1 MKTKLI
7 IIAVAVF
14 LSLGINASAQDF
26 TVRLNEADKA
36 YSSGD
41 LESARFSLQQALA
54 ELDQV
59 LGREV
64 LNMLPKTMD
73 NVPAIEEDD
82 NVTGNATG
90 FTGMYVNRT
99 YENDEQ
105 RVNIELIDDS
115 PLIASLNTILS
126 MPTFMGAGD
135 PNQKRIKI
143 HGYKSLLNR
152 SVDDSTGIESY
163 EIQIPFN
170 KSLLT
175 FKSIGFN
182 DEDKVIKM
190 AETIPLEAIVRMTQ

>member
-14 LSLGINASAQDF
+14 LSLGIKVSAQEF
-26 TVRLNEADKA
+26 TARLNEAENA
-36 YSSGD
+36 YGSGN
-41 LESARFSLQQALA
+41 LENARFSLQQALA

-59 LGREV
+59 LGREI

-73 NVPAIEEDD
+73 NVPVIEEDD

-99 YENDEQ
+99 YQNDLQ
-105 RVNIELIDDS
+105 WVNIELIDDS

-126 MPTFMGAGD
+126 MPTFLAAGD

-143 HGYKSLLNR
+143 HGYKSLLKK
-152 SVDDSTGIESY
+152 SVDDSTRIESY

-175 FKSIGFN
+175 FKSTGFN
-182 DEDKVIKM
+182 NENQVVKM